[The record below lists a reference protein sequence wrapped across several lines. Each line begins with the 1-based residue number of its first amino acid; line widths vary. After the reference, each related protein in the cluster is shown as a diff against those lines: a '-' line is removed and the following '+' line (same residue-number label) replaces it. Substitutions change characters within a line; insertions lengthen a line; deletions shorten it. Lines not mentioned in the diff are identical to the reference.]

1 MQRERW
7 QQQRRRYRSARGVW
21 LLLARGVGGMGNDVH
36 GEWAAFALDGQIGWR
51 IGIGIV
57 LKASFCA
64 LFNRRPSDPLAG
76 P

>member
-1 MQRERW
+1 
-7 QQQRRRYRSARGVW
+7 
-21 LLLARGVGGMGNDVH
+21 MGNDVH

-64 LFNRRPSDPLAG
+64 SSIGDPPTLSLDPDNRTIEASPAWPSQPCIKCC
-76 P
+76 